1 MDGEMK
7 INYDMQLVNQ
17 DTGESDTIKAGSK
30 IIPPDRVRQMKDYAL
45 RAEQTTAEK
54 NEAYSDTLSVRGNF
68 FTVLCRDTEL
78 LWQNVSEPTVGKL
91 IYLATF
97 MDKNNRICFDGGW
110 QKEKDGITRKAR
122 AMSKA
127 EIQEI
132 LNVSY
137 PTFRAFWNECVENEC
152 IIEKDGAYYLPKQMF
167 RFCDSCNVNTKKIR
181 MIKMFKHAIRYMY
194 ENTDERSK
202 KTLVYLYRLIPFINL
217 TYNALCLN
225 PFESNKE
232 KINALPLSKICEMFG
247 IDPSNQTRF
256 LKKLKKLRFV
266 DKQGNNCSVIRYSW
280 MYYNE
285 DKYWVTINPQFYSGY
300 ISENDMLA
308 MINDFRIEI
317 D

>member
-7 INYDMQLVNQ
+7 INYDMQLVDQ
-17 DTGESDTIKAGSK
+17 DTGETIPVEAGSK
-30 IIPPDRVRQMKDYAL
+30 VIPPDRVQQMKEYAV

-54 NEAYSDTLSVRGNF
+54 NVAYSDTLTVRGNF

-78 LWQNVSEPTVGKL
+78 LWQNVPEPTVGKL

-97 MDKNNRICFDGGW
+97 MDKNNRLCFDGGW
-110 QKEKDGITRKAR
+110 QKEEHGITRRAK
-122 AMSKA
+122 AMSKV

-137 PTFRAFWNECVENEC
+137 PTFRAFWNECIENEC
-152 IIEKDGAYYLPKQMF
+152 IIEKDGAFFLPKQMF
-167 RFCDSCNVNTKKIR
+167 RFCDSYNVNTKKTR
-181 MIKMFKHAIRYMY
+181 MVKMFKHAIRYMY

-300 ISENDMLA
+300 ISEGDMLA
-308 MINDFRIEI
+308 MVDDFRIEV